1 MVLRNVH
8 RMDRLF
14 EVLDEFDGNV
24 ALVTPE
30 GRMDWRTC
38 KQTIRAMAAALPAK
52 EYSRIELEIE
62 KIADQNLMVK
72 YLIGAY

>member
-1 MVLRNVH
+1 MVLRNVQ

-14 EVLDEFDGNV
+14 EVLDDFDGNV

-30 GRMDWRTC
+30 GRMDWKTC
-38 KQTIRAMAAALPAK
+38 KNTIRAMAAALPAK
-52 EYSRIELEIE
+52 EYSQIELDIE
-62 KIADQNLMVK
+62 KAADQNLMVK